1 MKKRYVC
8 MVALLWWSICAHA
21 AFDFPAYS
29 ARHAALSNSYLAA
42 TGRDG
47 FLLNPALS
55 ANAAG
60 FYAALNYSRLFNL
73 AELRYAN
80 GIFSLPLRD
89 WGVGASVESFGGNL
103 YSETRITLNTAR
115 VMLAD
120 RLSAGFSGHLYRIS
134 VKNYESTGTIGFSVG
149 LLYSLSE
156 QWQIGAAIENINQPE
171 LNGYAE
177 ELPQAMRIGVAYQP
191 VAALQ
196 AFLSV
201 EKDRWYAPEVAVGV
215 SYQIS
220 EQLAIQSGYNT
231 QADKPSAGVQFS
243 AMQLDIGYAMQYHF
257 DLGETHFFSVAFHR

>member
-1 MKKRYVC
+1 GNSRQQQLPAHTSDPFPPIKKP
-8 MVALLWWSICAHA
+8 A
-21 AFDFPAYS
+21 AP
-29 ARHAALSNSYLAA
+29 
-42 TGRDG
+42 
-47 FLLNPALS
+47 
-55 ANAAG
+55 
-60 FYAALNYSRLFNL
+60 
-73 AELRYAN
+73 
-80 GIFSLPLRD
+80 
-89 WGVGASVESFGGNL
+89 
-103 YSETRITLNTAR
+103 
-115 VMLAD
+115 
-120 RLSAGFSGHLYRIS
+120 
-134 VKNYESTGTIGFSVG
+134 
-149 LLYSLSE
+149 
-156 QWQIGAAIENINQPE
+156 QPE

-201 EKDRWYAPEVAVGV
+201 EKDRWYAPEVAVSV